1 MTIKLSTAAR
11 NFLAAGG
18 SYKDML
24 QNGRMEIYS
33 GSQPASADA
42 AVTGTLLCTITDN
55 SAARTAEVLATGSV
69 TLTGGAS
76 GSLNTLTVNSV
87 DIIGGAVPYNTSL
100 TQTAADIA
108 LQINRNRSNVEYT
121 ATSSGAVVT
130 INALP
135 GTGAS
140 PNGFVVAS
148 TTTTLTKTDSN
159 MAGGV
164 NPANGLKF
172 GEPSSGAVSKLASQT
187 WSGVNASSGTAG
199 YYRLYGSVADAG
211 ALDSSATYFREDGAI
226 GTSGADMNM
235 TSTALTNGIATA
247 ITAFQRTMPNA

>member
-1 MTIKLSTAAR
+1 
-11 NFLAAGG
+11 
-18 SYKDML
+18 
-24 QNGRMEIYS
+24 
-33 GSQPASADA
+33 
-42 AVTGTLLCTITDN
+42 
-55 SAARTAEVLATGSV
+55 
-69 TLTGGAS
+69 
-76 GSLNTLTVNSV
+76 
-87 DIIGGAVPYNTSL
+87 
-100 TQTAADIA
+100 
-108 LQINRNRSNVEYT
+108 
-121 ATSSGAVVT
+121 
-130 INALP
+130 
-135 GTGAS
+135 
-140 PNGFVVAS
+140 
-148 TTTTLTKTDSN
+148 

-211 ALDSSATYFREDGAI
+211 SLDSSATYFREDGSI